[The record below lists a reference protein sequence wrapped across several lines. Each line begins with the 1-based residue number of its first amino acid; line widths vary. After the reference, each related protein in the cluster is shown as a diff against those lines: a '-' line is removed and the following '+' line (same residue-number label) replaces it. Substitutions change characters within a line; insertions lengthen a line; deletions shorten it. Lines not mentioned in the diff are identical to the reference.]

1 MPIRVTTKPAVTQ
14 TQGTTS
20 LADADKFVVD
30 GINGARGID
39 SVKLASSM
47 MDKSLKKAESVGVG
61 YGKSG
66 MYRGANLGSG
76 ATFAAAS
83 TAEQRAAIAAGT
95 FENLFIGDYWT
106 VNNRLYRI
114 ADFNYWKKS
123 GDTSFEDNHVVL
135 VPDTSFGNGQ
145 MNASNITT
153 GAYVG
158 SKMYT
163 DESSVLNVARS
174 TIATDFG
181 GYLAEHREYLPNAV
195 TSDAQSAGAWFDSTV
210 ELMNEIMVYGH
221 PIYCAA
227 YDSSYLDTIDKHQL
241 ALFKLNPAMINLR
254 YNYWLRDV
262 VASPVFALVGNVG
275 GADANSASGS
285 AGVRPA
291 FAVKGTVSS

>member
-1 MPIRVTTKPAVTQ
+1 MPIRVTTKPAVTR

-20 LADADKFVVD
+20 LSDSDYFVVD
-30 GINGARGID
+30 GLNGSRKVDA
-39 SVKLASSM
+39 VNLAGTL
-47 MDKSLKKAESVGVG
+47 MDKSLKMAPSVGVG

-76 ATFAAAS
+76 ATFLAAS
-83 TAEQRAAIAAGT
+83 TADQRAAIEAGT

-135 VPDTSFGNGQ
+135 VPDVSFGNGQ

-174 TIATDFG
+174 TIANDFG
-181 GYLAEHREYLPNAV
+181 GYLATHREYLPNAV
-195 TSDAQSAGAWFDSTV
+195 TSGAQSAGAWFDSTV
-210 ELMNEIMVYGH
+210 ELMSEIMVYGH
-221 PIYCAA
+221 PVYCAA

-262 VASPVFALVGNVG
+262 VSSTTFANVAGYGAATRTYASYSL
-275 GADANSASGS
+275 
-285 AGVRPA
+285 GVRPA
-291 FAVKGTVSS
+291 FAVKGSASS